1 MSENMV
7 PIIIVPTIFF
17 CIVAIVKI
25 VSDNMVRRKL
35 IDKDMVNADAKY
47 LFVNSMN
54 SAPASL
60 KWGLVL
66 IAVGA
71 AVLIGQLAPYSIS
84 EEVTISAMLIMA
96 GLALIVYYFIAS
108 RLFKKSEQ

>member
-1 MSENMV
+1 MSENLV

-25 VSDNMVRRKL
+25 VSDNVVRRKL
-35 IDKDMVNADAKY
+35 IEKGMVNADVKY
-47 LFVNSMN
+47 LFANTMN
-54 SAPASL
+54 GTPTSL
-60 KWGLVL
+60 KWGMVL

-71 AVLIGQLAPYSIS
+71 AVLVGQLVPFSIS

-108 RLFKKSEQ
+108 RLSKKSE